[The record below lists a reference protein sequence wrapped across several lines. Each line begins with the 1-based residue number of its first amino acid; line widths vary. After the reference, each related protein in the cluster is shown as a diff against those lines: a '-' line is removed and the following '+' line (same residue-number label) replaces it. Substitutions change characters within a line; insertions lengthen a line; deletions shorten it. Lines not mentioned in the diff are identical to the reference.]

1 MNDLMSEALRAALAA
16 EARSW
21 IGTPYH
27 HRASTKGA
35 GADCLGLIRG
45 VWRACIGAEPL
56 LVPPYTGSWADA
68 DGGEP
73 LLTAARTALTEC
85 PASASIRPGDV
96 IVFRVGP
103 ANVAKHA
110 GIANSADRMV
120 HAWEAAG
127 VVETRLVPWWTRRIA
142 GVFAFPG
149 CNEET

>member
-73 LLTAARTALTEC
+73 LLTAVT
-85 PASASIRPGDV
+85 
-96 IVFRVGP
+96 
-103 ANVAKHA
+103 
-110 GIANSADRMV
+110 
-120 HAWEAAG
+120 EAARQRFEGGFIACLHDLG
-127 VVETRLVPWWTRRIA
+127 VAHACT
-142 GVFAFPG
+142 F
-149 CNEET
+149 